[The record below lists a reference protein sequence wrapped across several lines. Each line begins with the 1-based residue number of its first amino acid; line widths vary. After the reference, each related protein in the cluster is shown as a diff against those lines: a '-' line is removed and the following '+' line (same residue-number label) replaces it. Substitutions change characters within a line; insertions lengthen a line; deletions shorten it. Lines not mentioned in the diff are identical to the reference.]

1 MTQRKIDMRI
11 VRQLFTLTALA
22 AVIAATASCGDV
34 VRGDHASAILLIDS
48 LTASAGGPTVGT
60 PGSILNSDVLTN
72 VTTPAPCTTVAPCPT
87 IFNDVGTVALR
98 LAMKNYLVSPSFNN
112 EVTITRYHVSY
123 RRADGRNTQGVDV
136 PYAFD
141 GAATVTVPATGNVS
155 LGFELV
161 RAVAKEEAPLRQ
173 LVNSPTILSV
183 IADVTFYG
191 ADRVGNDVSVT
202 GSITIEFANFGG

>member
-1 MTQRKIDMRI
+1 MRT
-11 VRQLFTLTALA
+11 VRQLHPLTLAALA
-22 AVIAATASCGDV
+22 AVIVATASCGDV
-34 VRGDHASAILLIDS
+34 VRGDHASAFILIDS

-60 PGSILNSDVLTN
+60 SSTILNSDVLALITA
-72 VTTPAPCTTVAPCPT
+72 PAPCTTASPCPT

-141 GAATVTVPATGNVS
+141 GAATGTVPATGTVS
-155 LGFELV
+155 IGFELV
-161 RAVAKEEAPLRQ
+161 RAVAKAEAPLRQ
-173 LVNSPTILSV
+173 LVNSPTVLSV

-191 ADRVGNDVSVT
+191 RDRVGNDVSVT
-202 GSITIEFANFGG
+202 GSISIEFANFGG

>member
-1 MTQRKIDMRI
+1 MIGMRT
-11 VRQLFTLTALA
+11 VRQLQLLRLAALA

-34 VRGDHASAILLIDS
+34 VRGDHASAFITIDS
-48 LTASAGGPTVGT
+48 LTASAGGPTIGT
-60 PGSILNSDVLTN
+60 SSTILNSDVLALITS
-72 VTTPAPCTTVAPCPT
+72 PAPCTTASPCPT
-87 IFNDVGTVALR
+87 IFNDVGTVTLR

-141 GAATVTVPATGNVS
+141 GAATGTVPATGTIS
-155 LGFELV
+155 IGFELV
-161 RAVAKEEAPLRQ
+161 RAVAKAEAPLRL

-191 ADRVGNDVSVT
+191 RDRVGNDVSVT
-202 GSITIEFANFGG
+202 GSISIEFGNFGG

>member
-1 MTQRKIDMRI
+1 MTQGMIGMRT
-11 VRQLFTLTALA
+11 VRQLFTLAALA
-22 AVIAATASCGDV
+22 GVIAATASCGDV
-34 VRGDHASAILLIDS
+34 VRGDHASAFILIDT

-60 PGSILNSDVLTN
+60 PGTILNSDVLALI
-72 VTTPAPCTTVAPCPT
+72 TTPAPCTTASPCPT
-87 IFNDVGTVALR
+87 IFNDVGTVTLR

-112 EVTITRYHVSY
+112 EVTITQYHVSY

-141 GAATVTVPATGNVS
+141 GAATGTVPATGTIS
-155 LGFELV
+155 IGFELV
-161 RAVAKEEAPLRQ
+161 RAAAKAEAPLRL

-191 ADRVGNDVSVT
+191 RDRVGNDVSVT
-202 GSITIEFANFGG
+202 GSISIEFANFGG

>member
-1 MTQRKIDMRI
+1 MIGMRT
-11 VRQLFTLTALA
+11 VRQLQLLRLAALA

-34 VRGDHASAILLIDS
+34 VRGDHASAFILIDS
-48 LTASAGGPTVGT
+48 LTASAGGPTIGT
-60 PGSILNSDVLTN
+60 SSTILNSDVLALITS
-72 VTTPAPCTTVAPCPT
+72 PAPCTTASPCPT
-87 IFNDVGTVALR
+87 IFNDVGTVTLR

-141 GAATVTVPATGNVS
+141 GAATGTVPATGTIS
-155 LGFELV
+155 IGFELV
-161 RAVAKEEAPLRQ
+161 RAVAKAEAPLRL

-191 ADRVGNDVSVT
+191 RDRVGNDVSVT
-202 GSITIEFANFGG
+202 GSISIEFGNFGG